1 MRSPNNDVKEFR
13 RCADTSLFSSCR
25 PPCSPPRA
33 ARTTSGQSPADGQPD
48 KVTVG
53 VIPILDVAPIYL
65 GVEKGFFDEHK
76 IDVKLEQ
83 AEGGAAIIP
92 AVVSE
97 QYQFG
102 FSNVVS
108 LLLAHSQGLPVKM
121 VSNGNNSTGVDGEDF
136 AALMVKAD
144 SPIKS
149 AADLEGKTVAANTLQ
164 NIVDTSV
171 RASVRKAGGDPAKVK
186 FTALPFP
193 EQPAALQAGQVDA
206 VFVVEPFQQAV
217 LADGGRKIASSYVD
231 AAPNLT
237 VATYFASQQ
246 LIGENPDLV
255 KRFTDAMRESLSYA
269 DSHPEEARQ
278 IIGSYTKI
286 APEVIAKVTLPK
298 WPAEVNR
305 DSVQTLADLALEDG
319 LLEKKADVDSLLP

>member
-1 MRSPNNDVKEFR
+1 MRRHLAVLLLSTALLATACGSDD
-13 RCADTSLFSSCR
+13 AG
-25 PPCSPPRA
+25 
-33 ARTTSGQSPADGQPD
+33 GQSSGEGPD

-65 GVEKGFFDEHK
+65 GVEKGFFDK
-76 IDVKLEQ
+76 RGMDVKLEQ
-83 AEGGAAIIP
+83 AEGGAAIVP
-92 AVVSE
+92 AVVSG

-121 VSNGNNSTGVDGEDF
+121 VSNGNNSTGVDGKDF
-136 AALMVKAD
+136 ASLMVKGD

-149 AADLEGKTVAANTLQ
+149 PKDLEGKTVAANTLQ

-171 RASVRKAGGDPAKVK
+171 RASVRKDGGDPSKVK
-186 FTALPFP
+186 FVPLPFP
-193 EQPAALQAGQVDA
+193 EQPAALQSGRVDA

-217 LADGGRKIASSYVD
+217 LADGGRPIASSYVD

-237 VATYFASQQ
+237 VATYFASKQ

-255 KRFTDAMRESLSYA
+255 RRFTDAMTESLSYA
-269 DSHPEEARQ
+269 DSHPDEARE

-286 APEVIAKVTLPK
+286 APEVIEKVTLPK

-305 DSVQTLADLALEDG
+305 DSVQTLADLALDDG
-319 LLEKKADVDSLLP
+319 LLDKAADVDSLLP